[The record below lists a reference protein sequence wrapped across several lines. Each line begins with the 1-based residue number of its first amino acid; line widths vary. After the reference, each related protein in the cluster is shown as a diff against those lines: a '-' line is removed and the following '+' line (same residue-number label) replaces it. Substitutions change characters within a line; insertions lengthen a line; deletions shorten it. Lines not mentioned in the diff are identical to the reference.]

1 MITTNIASI
10 QDDPVGEANAEIL
23 KLMSIKQQ
31 GQTNHSGI
39 NFKHDDSNANV
50 CSSQIVHPDKSTT
63 HGAFSILHKAVSAKL
78 LQWMHLLVQ
87 TQNCAV

>member
-1 MITTNIASI
+1 MITTNIVSI

-39 NFKHDDSNANV
+39 NFKHDDSNLNIG
-50 CSSQIVHPDKSTT
+50 SSQILHPDISTT
-63 HGAFSILHKAVSAKL
+63 RVQFQQCISQCLPNCIPPKWDAV
-78 LQWMHLLVQ
+78 
-87 TQNCAV
+87 